1 MDVVVTGGGPSGMM
15 AAARAAERGCR
26 VTLLE
31 KNPSLGKKLLL
42 TGGGRCNF
50 TNAEPDNQRLAA
62 FYGKKGRYLLSPFS
76 RFSSQDALN
85 FFKSR
90 GMGYKV
96 EDRNRAFPASDSS
109 EAVLRVLRE
118 YLEETRV
125 RVVTHC
131 EVTSLK
137 ASLGQIVRVETRK
150 GCFEAEHLILA
161 TGGTSLPATG
171 STGDGYRW
179 LAELGH
185 RVRIPEPSLV
195 PLAVRESWI
204 KDLAGLAFPQ
214 VRLQAWGPSG
224 QLASDSGKLLLTH
237 FGLSGPL
244 VLNLATTL
252 QSAHRELAAS
262 GNSLELR
269 LDFFPSVDAGQLDRD
284 LLENFRQGPN
294 RLTKTAL
301 AGLLPPRLVS
311 RVLIL
316 AGLDG
321 ETPLYRLTKAER
333 RRVVEVLKA
342 FPLTFEK
349 LMDASRAVVTSGGV
363 SLDEVDFKTMKSRI
377 IPNLSIVGDLLDFE
391 RPTGGFSLQ
400 ICWAT
405 AWSAGSAFEP
415 SQNVESS

>member
-1 MDVVVTGGGPSGMM
+1 MNVVVVGGGPAGML
-15 AAARAAERGCR
+15 AAARAAEMGCH

-50 TNAEPDNQRLAA
+50 TNAEPDNHRLAA
-62 FYGKKGRYLLSPFS
+62 FYGKKGRYLLSPLS
-76 RFSSQDALN
+76 RFSSQDTLN

-90 GMGYKV
+90 GMDYKI

-109 EAVLRVLRE
+109 EDVLRVLRD
-118 YLEETRV
+118 YLQESRV

-131 EVTSLK
+131 EVTGLK
-137 ASLGQIVRVETRK
+137 TTGGQIDRVETRK
-150 GCFEAEHLILA
+150 GHFEAEHLILA
-161 TGGTSLPATG
+161 TGGTSLTATG

-195 PLAVRESWI
+195 PVVVRESWI
-204 KDLAGLAFPQ
+204 KELAGLAFPQ
-214 VRLQAWGPSG
+214 VRLQAWGPG
-224 QLASDSGKLLLTH
+224 GALASDTGKLLLTH

-244 VLNLATTL
+244 VLNLATAL
-252 QSAHRELAAS
+252 HSAHRELAAS
-262 GNSLELR
+262 GKVLELR
-269 LDFFPSVDAGQLDRD
+269 LDFFPSVDAQQLDRD
-284 LLENFRQGPN
+284 LLENFQQGPN
-294 RLTKTAL
+294 RLVKTAL

-311 RVLIL
+311 RVLVL
-316 AGLDG
+316 ARLDG

-333 RRVVEVLKA
+333 RGVVDVLKA
-342 FPLTFEK
+342 FPLTFDK

-363 SLDEVDFKTMKSRI
+363 SLDEVDFKTMKSRL

-400 ICWAT
+400 ICWST
-405 AWSAGSAFEP
+405 AWSAGS
-415 SQNVESS
+415 VLESFKNSGT